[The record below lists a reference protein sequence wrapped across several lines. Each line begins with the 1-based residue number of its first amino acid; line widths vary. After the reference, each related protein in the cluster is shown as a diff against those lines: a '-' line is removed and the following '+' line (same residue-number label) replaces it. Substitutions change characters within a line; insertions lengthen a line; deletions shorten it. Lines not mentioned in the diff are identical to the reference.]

1 MESHH
6 DFERLALPQMEAAYN
21 IAYWIVRSAP
31 DAEDVVQ
38 DAYLRAYRAF
48 DSWAGN
54 LSAGSD
60 IRPWLFTIVRNR
72 AYQLLSQRK
81 RRANVVSIEDA
92 FASRDDGDGEVR
104 EPPSDDRSAE
114 EILIRSA
121 EQAVVRSALERLPQ
135 IFREVIILRE
145 WEELSYQA
153 IADVVGVPIGTVMSR
168 LARGR
173 DLLGRHLA
181 QVAATEATHVV

>member
-48 DSWAGN
+48 DSWAGKQ
-54 LSAGSD
+54 SPGGD

-92 FASRDDGDGEVR
+92 FASRDDDGEVR

-135 IFREVIILRE
+135 IFREVIVLRE

-153 IADVVGVPIGTVMSR
+153 IAEVVGVPIGTVMSR

-181 QVAATEATHVV
+181 QLSTTETTHVV

>member
-48 DSWAGN
+48 GSWAGN
-54 LSAGSD
+54 QSPGSD

-92 FASRDDGDGEVR
+92 FASRDDGDSEVR
-104 EPPSDDRSAE
+104 EPPSDERSAE
-114 EILIRSA
+114 EILIRNA

-135 IFREVIILRE
+135 IFREVIVLRE

-153 IADVVGVPIGTVMSR
+153 IAEVVGVPIGTVMSR

-173 DLLGRHLA
+173 ALLQSRLA
-181 QVAATEATHVV
+181 SRLAKET